1 MMKKTTENV
10 PKEGQNNKCLMK
22 TIAVSPEISNRKTEN
37 DEAKNED
44 QFFKGLI
51 SLQLK
56 QHFKSTRQCSLLRL
70 RIQHLILL
78 SLHLKWPEGDLKN
91 IYKAEM
97 GIIKLNQ
104 ILATAHIF

>member
-10 PKEGQNNKCLMK
+10 PKERQNNKCLMK